1 MSTKIFACAGS
12 ACLAVEGKG
21 YKFMSREYRDDNN
34 MELYNDESESE
45 HTAEFD
51 IARRGDDNTCDR
63 EDLANDS
70 DIENGYSE
78 EYCEQACK
86 NSDLNDYDS
95 LNSCRTG
102 GYNEYGG
109 GYNNENGYGN
119 RYYTEENG
127 VKQNESRNTESASG
141 EYQMKKRSRKRS
153 DLNLVLAVVM
163 TLVIL
168 VAALFTAVALYKGFD
183 IVGLFTGKTSES
195 EVTETNGS
203 EVTEAG
209 VSHGTSA
216 VAEKQTEK
224 TSENVK
230 EIWSDLSQSG
240 ELVLVNGSHE
250 YKFPVSADMVN
261 VYSEKNSSYK
271 ISTDKITLERMALEA
286 LNRMAADF
294 EAASGKHDMIVVS
307 GARSYEEQL
316 DLYSAR
322 VEQYGIE
329 DAKKYVASPGCSE
342 HHTGLGFDMSV
353 YTDDGI
359 AMKLNEAP
367 EYSWITEHA
376 WEYGIVR
383 RYDKSKMHITG
394 ITGEDWHFRYVGRP
408 HAWYMTSKD
417 LCLEEYMELIMLHT
431 FENRLGFNEEKGTRY
446 EVYFVPAG
454 DGEITRIPLPSDKN
468 IEYEI
473 SGTNCGGFAVTVTYR

>member
-1 MSTKIFACAGS
+1 MSK
-12 ACLAVEGKG
+12 
-21 YKFMSREYRDDNN
+21 EYRDDDNI
-34 MELYNDESESE
+34 ELYKEESNPEN
-45 HTAEFD
+45 TAEFNV
-51 IARRGDDNTCDR
+51 ARRGGENTDDSY
-63 EDLANDS
+63 DLTNESEAENEYAEEYTEQAYKDSDINDS
-70 DIENGYSE
+70 DI
-78 EYCEQACK
+78 
-86 NSDLNDYDS
+86 
-95 LNSCRTG
+95 LNSYNAD
-102 GYNEYGG
+102 GYNERGN
-109 GYNNENGYGN
+109 GYYNENEHGN
-119 RYYTEENG
+119 RYFKEGNNVNQTVDRIADG
-127 VKQNESRNTESASG
+127 TSR
-141 EYQMKKRSRKRS
+141 EYQPKKKTRKRS
-153 DLNLVLAVVM
+153 DLNLVLAVIM

-183 IVGLFTGKTSES
+183 IVGLFTGNPRETEAA
-195 EVTETNGS
+195 ETNGY
-203 EVTEAG
+203 EAG

-216 VAEKQTEK
+216 VTEKQTAK
-224 TSENVK
+224 PSENIK

-294 EAASGKHDMIVVS
+294 EAVSGKHDLIVVS

-329 DAKKYVASPGCSE
+329 NAKKYVASPGCSE

-383 RYDKSKMHITG
+383 RYDSSKMHITG

-408 HAWYMTSKD
+408 HAWYMTSNN
-417 LCLEEYMELIMLHT
+417 LCLEEYIELVRSHT
-431 FENRLGFNEEKGTRY
+431 FEDRLGFNEEKGTRY